1 MKKYQKVVDRVE
13 EYRYKKGIVRVDTSS
28 GLYKTG
34 KILYIISFAWLMA
47 FLLLYI
53 MGITLQMATGYEIET
68 IVLISPIVIAVIAI
82 VGLLLICFKQ
92 HLAGLIVS
100 ILYSA
105 LNIALFYRD
114 ENVLLG
120 IIENGITSKF
130 IWRHFAPAIL
140 IIVFAL
146 VVCIIGIK
154 TRCDFNKDYKKV
166 MNSMYIKF
174 KEENPIAS
182 DAEWQSYLEGEEN
195 GDA

>member
-13 EYRYKKGIVRVDTSS
+13 EYRYKKGIVRIDTTSS
-28 GLYKTG
+28 LYKTG
-34 KILYIISFAWLMA
+34 KIFYIISFAWLMA

-68 IVLISPIVIAVIAI
+68 IVLVSPIVIALMAT
-82 VGLLLICFKQ
+82 VGLVLVCIKQ
-92 HLAGLIVS
+92 HFIALVTN
-100 ILYSA
+100 ILCSA
-105 LNIALFYRD
+105 FNIALFLGD

-130 IWRHFAPAIL
+130 IWRHFAPSAL
-140 IIVFAL
+140 IILFTL
-146 VVCIIGIK
+146 IVCIIGIK
-154 TRCDFNKDYKKV
+154 TICDFRKDYKKV

>member
-13 EYRYKKGIVRVDTSS
+13 EYRYKKGIVRVDTASS
-28 GLYKTG
+28 LYKTG
-34 KILYIISFAWLMA
+34 KTLYIISFSWLMV

-68 IVLISPIVIAVIAI
+68 IVLVSPIVIALLATA
-82 VGLLLICFKQ
+82 GLVLVCLKQ
-92 HLAGLIVS
+92 HLIALITN
-100 ILYSA
+100 ILCSVF
-105 LNIALFYRD
+105 NIALFLGD

-130 IWRHFAPAIL
+130 IWRHFAPAVF
-140 IIVFAL
+140 IIIFAL
-146 VVCIIGIK
+146 VVCLIGIK

-166 MNSMYIKF
+166 MNSMYMKF

-195 GDA
+195 GNA

>member
-13 EYRYKKGIVRVDTSS
+13 EYRYKKGIVRVDTTSS
-28 GLYKTG
+28 LYKTG
-34 KILYIISFAWLMA
+34 KILYIISFSWLMA

-53 MGITLQMATGYEIET
+53 MGITLHMATGYEIET
-68 IVLISPIVIAVIAI
+68 IVLVSPIVIALMATA
-82 VGLLLICFKQ
+82 GLVLVCLKQ
-92 HLAGLIVS
+92 HFIALITN
-100 ILYSA
+100 ILCSVF
-105 LNIALFYRD
+105 NIALFLGD

-130 IWRHFAPAIL
+130 IWRHFAPAVF
-140 IIVFAL
+140 IIIFAL
-146 VVCIIGIK
+146 VVCLIGIK

-166 MNSMYIKF
+166 MNSMYMKF

-195 GDA
+195 GNA